1 MSETGTE
8 TIYDVAIVGGGAAG
22 IATAASLFKRR
33 PKLSIAIIEPAEEHY
48 YQPAYT
54 LVGNGVFRQ
63 KKTVRPM
70 KSVMP
75 RRAEW
80 IKSSV
85 AFFEP
90 NNSQVVLDD
99 GNRINYRML
108 VVAPGLKLDWDAVE
122 GLRETLGKN
131 GVTSN
136 YAFDLA
142 PYTWEL
148 VKGLKNGNALFSQP
162 PMPFKCAGAPQKAMY
177 LSADYWRRKRV
188 LKDINVEFN
197 SAAPGLFGVEYY
209 VPSLMKYVEK
219 YDIKL
224 AFKSNLKSVDGPGGK
239 ATFEVMQ
246 EDGSTQMVEKDFDML
261 HVVPPQ
267 TAPDFIRTSPLANEQ
282 GWVEVDQHTL
292 RSVRYGNV
300 FSLGDV
306 MSASNAKTAAAVR
319 QQAPIV
325 AENLLAIM
333 DGKESEFLYNG
344 YGSCPLTVQRGKII
358 MAEFGYGGKL
368 LPTLP
373 LESSKPRRLNWFLKK
388 RVIPHI
394 YWDWM
399 LKGKE
404 RFISSARLANPTVDS
419 ADG

>member
-1 MSETGTE
+1 MDLEK
-8 TIYDVAIVGGGAAG
+8 IYDVVIVGGGAG
-22 IATAASLFKRR
+22 GLTTAASLLKRR
-33 PKLSIAIIEPAEEHY
+33 PKLSIAIIEPAEKHY
-48 YQPAYT
+48 YQPAWT
-54 LVGNGVFRQ
+54 LVGNGVYSQ
-63 KKTVRPM
+63 KKTARAM

-75 RRAEW
+75 AKANW
-80 IKSSV
+80 IKAGV

-90 NNSQVVLDD
+90 NTSQVVLDD
-99 GNRINYRML
+99 GNRISYRML
-108 VVAPGLKLDWDAVE
+108 VVAPGIKLDWDAVE

-148 VKGLKNGNALFSQP
+148 VKGLKSGTALFTQP

-177 LSADYWRRKRV
+177 LSADYWRRRKL
-188 LKDINVEFN
+188 LKDINIEFN
-197 SAAPGLFGVEYY
+197 SAAPGLFGIADF
-209 VPSLMKYVEK
+209 VPPLMKYVER
-219 YDIKL
+219 YGIEL
-224 AFKSNLKSVDGPGGK
+224 AFGSNLKAIDGPNQI
-239 ATFEVMQ
+239 ATFEVAQ
-246 EDGSTQMVEKDFDML
+246 DDGSTQMVDKKFDMI

-267 TAPDFIRTSPLANEQ
+267 TAPDFIRSSPLANET

-319 QQAPIV
+319 QQAPVV
-325 AENLLAIM
+325 AENLLSVM
-333 DGKESEFLYNG
+333 EGREPEFLYNG
-344 YGSCPLTVQRGKII
+344 YGACPLTVQRGKII

-368 LPTLP
+368 LPTLN
-373 LESSKPRRLNWFLKK
+373 LEPTKPRRINWMMKK
-388 RVIPHI
+388 WAIPHM
-394 YWDWM
+394 YWNWM
-399 LKGKE
+399 FKGKE
-404 RFISSARLANPTVDS
+404 RFITSTRLANPTVDR